1 MARAVLLIREDAE
14 DVKLRVLD
22 LASLHVLTI
31 AHVLDDAIN
40 RAAGALLPQV
50 PHMGLNGADLSLGI
64 GIEPAVFERHIPD
77 GEALELTD
85 VCDALRILLAQIGAE
100 LVVELHEKLRV
111 QRVLGEANDVA
122 DVEYDPVREEA
133 NVGVPHLIWHAV
145 SFEEVDQWERAFV
158 IPVEDRDRRQAS
170 TPVRVQR
177 VGRRAAIR
185 SLLHF
190 AGRPSFLIRCI
201 RGRTVLRHLQEIAVL
216 GLPVRERDFPDLAL
230 LRSGGLHVLFVAQG
244 VLLDE
249 AVSGADD
256 AGIRTEILFHQEDPG
271 TGMML
276 LKLEKRIGIG
286 RAEAVDAL
294 ILVADHEE
302 VFGPGREEG
311 DDGVLDLRGVLGL
324 IDTDVRVLP
333 LEMLAQPREAL
344 QHGIGIDHLVVVI
357 HELMLPELSIVRL
370 IDPKKLDLRVL
381 FECPDL
387 FLTQHTVLD
396 EGDECTDI
404 LQITLRR
411 VAVLDALIDTGE
423 HRGDALFIGE
433 QRKRGS
439 TALPAA
445 VLDHAGTDAVD
456 GAELEAPG
464 HLRSE
469 AACEALRHILRRR
482 YRIGHRQDPLRCD
495 ALTENH
501 VAEPCHEHGRF
512 TGARHR
518 EKKHRA
524 LDGLYGALLLLI

>member
-1 MARAVLLIREDAE
+1 M
-14 DVKLRVLD
+14 
-22 LASLHVLTI
+22 
-31 AHVLDDAIN
+31 
-40 RAAGALLPQV
+40 
-50 PHMGLNGADLSLGI
+50 
-64 GIEPAVFERHIPD
+64 
-77 GEALELTD
+77 
-85 VCDALRILLAQIGAE
+85 
-100 LVVELHEKLRV
+100 
-111 QRVLGEANDVA
+111 
-122 DVEYDPVREEA
+122 
-133 NVGVPHLIWHAV
+133 
-145 SFEEVDQWERAFV
+145 
-158 IPVEDRDRRQAS
+158 
-170 TPVRVQR
+170 
-177 VGRRAAIR
+177 
-185 SLLHF
+185 
-190 AGRPSFLIRCI
+190 
-201 RGRTVLRHLQEIAVL
+201 
-216 GLPVRERDFPDLAL
+216 
-230 LRSGGLHVLFVAQG
+230 LFVAQG

-286 RAEAVDAL
+286 RTEAVDAL

-324 IDTDVRVLP
+324 IDTDVRVLL

-357 HELMLPELSIVRL
+357 HELMLPELCIVCL
-370 IDPKKLDLRVL
+370 IDPEKLDLRVL
-381 FECPDL
+381 FERPD
-387 FLTQHTVLD
+387 FLLPKHTVLD
-396 EGDECTDI
+396 EGDEGADI
-404 LQITLRR
+404 LQVALGRI
-411 VAVLDALIDTGE
+411 AVLDPLVDAGE
-423 HRGDALFIGE
+423 HRSDALFIGE

-501 VAEPCHEHGRF
+501 IAEPRHEHGRF

>member
-1 MARAVLLIREDAE
+1 M
-14 DVKLRVLD
+14 
-22 LASLHVLTI
+22 
-31 AHVLDDAIN
+31 
-40 RAAGALLPQV
+40 
-50 PHMGLNGADLSLGI
+50 
-64 GIEPAVFERHIPD
+64 
-77 GEALELTD
+77 
-85 VCDALRILLAQIGAE
+85 
-100 LVVELHEKLRV
+100 
-111 QRVLGEANDVA
+111 
-122 DVEYDPVREEA
+122 
-133 NVGVPHLIWHAV
+133 
-145 SFEEVDQWERAFV
+145 

-190 AGRPSFLIRCI
+190 VGNDRPSFRIRCI

-230 LRSGGLHVLFVAQG
+230 LRSGGLHVLFMTQG
-244 VLLDE
+244 VLLNE
-249 AVSGADD
+249 AISGADD

-286 RAEAVDAL
+286 RTEAVDAL
-294 ILVADHEE
+294 IFVADHEE

-324 IDTDVRVLP
+324 IDTDVRVLL
-333 LEMLAQPREAL
+333 LEMLAQPRKAL

-381 FECPDL
+381 FERPDL
-387 FLTQHTVLD
+387 LLTQHTVLD
-396 EGDECTDI
+396 EGDECTDV
-404 LQITLRR
+404 LQVALGRI
-411 VAVLDALIDTGE
+411 AVLDALIDTRE
-423 HRGDALFIGE
+423 HRSDAFFIGE
-433 QRKRGS
+433 QRKRGAA
-439 TALPAA
+439 ALPAA
-445 VLDHAGTDAVD
+445 VLDHAGTDAID
-456 GAELEAPG
+456 GAELEPLR

-469 AACEALRHILRRR
+469 TACEARRHILRRR
-482 YRIGHRQDPLRCD
+482 HRIGHRQDPLRCD

-524 LDGLYGALLLLI
+524 LDGLYGALLLLIQLYGKTVPEFGPGHH